1 MDEATFRIL
10 DTLSREIGNP
20 ISIHQLTSKIKQQ
33 YGTGYYARTYNKSM
47 ELSKQGLIAI
57 TKTGRSSI
65 PSLNFPGYSLLDM
78 LSEIEMRRKREFLDG
93 SRALRPLIMDIEAC
107 AHGDPRIDSIS
118 LTNPERNARLNRAEL
133 LILLRNSPERS
144 SKQTAPIYTA
154 MRDIQ
159 IKRDIRTDALLL
171 STEDFSGLLTSDE
184 INPLREMLGNKIAFY
199 APQAFWAEIADAFAN
214 GRRIRLLSEETNP
227 ARIAE
232 SDLLFNLYRFGYR
245 ELGSKIEEGKKI
257 CLEYITSS
265 ILMKGDAR
273 RINAIPTL
281 LSKNAANYNLLIF
294 LTRKYGLSDKLLPI
308 LKVMQKKK
316 PQEKIAVMVDIVQD
330 LGTRENKAD
339 KKCRRTEHE
348 VVECR

>member
-47 ELSKQGLIAI
+47 ELSKQGLITI

-65 PSLNFPGYSLLDM
+65 PSLNFPGYSLVDM

-184 INPLREMLGNKIAFY
+184 INPLREMLGNKIAFDA
-199 APQAFWAEIADAFAN
+199 AP
-214 GRRIRLLSEETNP
+214 GLL
-227 ARIAE
+227 
-232 SDLLFNLYRFGYR
+232 G
-245 ELGSKIEEGKKI
+245 
-257 CLEYITSS
+257 
-265 ILMKGDAR
+265 
-273 RINAIPTL
+273 
-281 LSKNAANYNLLIF
+281 
-294 LTRKYGLSDKLLPI
+294 
-308 LKVMQKKK
+308 
-316 PQEKIAVMVDIVQD
+316 
-330 LGTRENKAD
+330 
-339 KKCRRTEHE
+339 
-348 VVECR
+348 